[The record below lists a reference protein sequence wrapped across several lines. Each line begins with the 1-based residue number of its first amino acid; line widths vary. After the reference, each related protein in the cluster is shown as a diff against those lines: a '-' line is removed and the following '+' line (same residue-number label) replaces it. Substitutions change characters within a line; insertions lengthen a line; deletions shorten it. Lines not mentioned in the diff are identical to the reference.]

1 MKKRMTALLLAAV
14 LVVGLLAGCS
24 SKTDSTEQE
33 TQEGQPQYAYQ
44 TTFTPLDFGESL
56 NVSYIN
62 GLCISGDTLY
72 FAANCVVGQK
82 EDVNPATGEPNLDE
96 NGEPY
101 MYDVYEP
108 RLFRMDSETLEITM
122 LEGYKPPQVPEGM
135 QGSASVNSITAGT
148 DGTIWIN
155 EQMYTYFYNI
165 ACSSDA

>member
-1 MKKRMTALLLAAV
+1 M
-14 LVVGLLAGCS
+14 
-24 SKTDSTEQE
+24 
-33 TQEGQPQYAYQ
+33 
-44 TTFTPLDFGESL
+44 

-108 RLFRMDSETLEITM
+108 RLFRMDSETQEITM

-155 EQMYTYFYNI
+155 EQMYTYAYNI
-165 ACSSDA
+165 PEDFDPIPMTSGSITKKGRTPPGIFSWTPTATPWTPGSWDRKTAM